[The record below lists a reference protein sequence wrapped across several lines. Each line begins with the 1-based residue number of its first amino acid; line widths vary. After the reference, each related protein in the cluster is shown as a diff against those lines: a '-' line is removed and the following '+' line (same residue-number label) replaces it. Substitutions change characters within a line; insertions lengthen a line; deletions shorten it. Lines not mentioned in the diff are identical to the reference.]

1 MEVKQLTIQ
10 NQILIKNVTQ
20 RTIAHIG
27 QKGTGKTTLIR
38 MAIDDLPPGTPC
50 VVFDPLNVIEGPI
63 KYNITHKSLGYGNI
77 FAKLVNRHIKKNE
90 TIIIAFDRLV
100 NQEITP
106 FVDDFLPHVR
116 LKDGLWIFDE
126 IHEYTPQMGGAYS
139 FETERLI
146 RHTRND
152 NNGVW
157 MSTQRPAFASKKV
170 LALSDYIILF
180 RLSYPNDL
188 DVVKSLI
195 SVSTEKDRILKSI
208 QGKGFLEGFTIDF
221 DPKAGDYI

>member
-1 MEVKQLTIQ
+1 
-10 NQILIKNVTQ
+10 
-20 RTIAHIG
+20 
-27 QKGTGKTTLIR
+27 
-38 MAIDDLPPGTPC
+38 MAIDNLPENTPC
-50 VVFDPLNVIEGPI
+50 IVFDPLNVIDGKV
-63 KYNITHKSLGYGNI
+63 KYNITKKSLSYGGI

-106 FVDDFLPHVR
+106 FVDDFLPGVN

-126 IHEYTPQMGGAYS
+126 IHEFTPQMGGAYS

-170 LALSDYIILF
+170 LALADYTILF
-180 RLSYPNDL
+180 RLTYPNDL
-188 DVVKSLI
+188 EVVGKLI
-195 SVSTEKDRILKSI
+195 SVSQQKEQILETI
-208 QGKGFLEGFTIDF
+208 QGKGFLEGYTIDF
-221 DPKAGDYI
+221 DPQAGKFL